1 MQKCEGCRTVK
12 CEYTNEYPRKS
23 PMGEWWHSE
32 CYTTAI
38 EEAEIA
44 ELEYNEYRRHH
55 ADPHAENYRS
65 GLNSEQ
71 QAWQDQ
77 MDAGWEY

>member
-1 MQKCEGCRTVK
+1 MQKCEFCRTVK

-23 PMGEWWHSE
+23 PLGEWWHSE
-32 CYTTAI
+32 CYTTAM

-44 ELEYNEYRRHH
+44 EAEFSDYHRHH
-55 ADPHAENYRS
+55 GDPHTENYRS